1 MNVEEC
7 PNMKKLQE
15 IMRRTYIAPK
25 WFELGVEL
33 LKNDGHLE
41 VIKADHPND
50 VKACC
55 CEMFKKWLETTP
67 NASWSQLVTALNNIQ
82 MNTAADAI
90 SKQYKTGKDRHVA
103 S

>member
-1 MNVEEC
+1 MNIEEC
-7 PNMKKLQE
+7 PNMKELQK
-15 IMRRTYIAPK
+15 IMRSTSIAVK

-33 LKNDGHLE
+33 LKNDDHLA

-55 CEMFKKWLETTP
+55 YEMFKKWLETTP

-82 MNTAADAI
+82 MNSVAGAI
-90 SKQYKTGKDRHVA
+90 SKQYKTGKDCYIA